1 MSLSQFGSSHS
12 APNDSEKADVRQ
24 SDTSSPLQSGM
35 SERPAKRGIA
45 FVDLVSHQ
53 RAWMMGEQRVV
64 HIEYGRADVFV
75 MNELVADA
83 SRFDAR
89 AGDDQRD
96 ADDSVVVSG
105 GFSALISAHFP
116 FRHQH
121 PVLRRRN
128 GWGDIFAGANQ
139 IEPLLLPVF
148 R

>member
-1 MSLSQFGSSHS
+1 
-12 APNDSEKADVRQ
+12 
-24 SDTSSPLQSGM
+24 
-35 SERPAKRGIA
+35 
-45 FVDLVSHQ
+45 
-53 RAWMMGEQRVV
+53 MGEQRVV

-75 MNELVADA
+75 LNELVADA

-116 FRHQH
+116 FHHQH